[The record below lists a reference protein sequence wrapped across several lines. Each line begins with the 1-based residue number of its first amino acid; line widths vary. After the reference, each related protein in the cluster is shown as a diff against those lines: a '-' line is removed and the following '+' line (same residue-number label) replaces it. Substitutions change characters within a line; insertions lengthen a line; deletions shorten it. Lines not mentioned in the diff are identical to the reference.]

1 METIKTS
8 FGSIRPWQDDDLASL
23 VKYANNRKIWANLRD
38 GFPHPY
44 LEENGRAYLET
55 LRGLDPLTI
64 FAIATPEEA
73 IGSIGLFPGKDVHRL
88 TAEMGYWLAEP
99 YWGQGI
105 MSEAATRFTDAA
117 FVAFGLVRI
126 HAEPYATNSGSCR
139 VLEKAGFTLE
149 GRLKASV
156 FKDGKILDQL
166 MYAKIRREN

>member
-1 METIKTS
+1 LGALPS
-8 FGSIRPWQDDDLASL
+8 
-23 VKYANNRKIWANLRD
+23 RKR
-38 GFPHPY
+38 
-44 LEENGRAYLET
+44 EV
-55 LRGLDPLTI
+55 
-64 FAIATPEEA
+64 AIATPEEA

-149 GRLKASV
+149 GVLKNSIY
-156 FKDGKILDQL
+156 KNNKIYDSCI
-166 MYAKIRREN
+166 YALLK